1 MRWWQRQRLDN
12 LDTLEVAT
20 LTARISE
27 LETRAADTSYTDALV
42 SALQR
47 HSQGRVANPS
57 SPYATAALETCAGLV
72 CRAFAAAEITG
83 PEIIASALTPETMT
97 LIGRSLIRKG
107 EILFQI
113 DTSTGRLQL
122 IPAMAHSIAG
132 GPDPESWQYDLTLGG
147 PSETVSLS
155 LPAASVLHLRYA
167 SDPETPW
174 RGTGPLQVAYLAGE
188 LSAETV
194 KALADETS
202 GPRGSFLPIP
212 GTDGDDDT
220 VSELKGDVRNA
231 NGSLLVVESMADDF
245 QGGGNAPQG
254 DWLAKRF
261 GPSPPS
267 AMVEL
272 MQTVRNEIFS
282 ACGIPPGMYVVG
294 AASSIREAW
303 RLALFSTI
311 GPLGR
316 IILTELRAK
325 LDTDL
330 DVGWDELRAS
340 DVQGRA
346 RAFQSLVGGGMEMQA
361 AITASGLL
369 VSDD

>member
-1 MRWWQRQRLDN
+1 MRWPFGKIDI
-12 LDTLEVAT
+12 LDTPEVAT
-20 LTARISE
+20 LTARIEE
-27 LETRAADTSYTDALV
+27 LETRADTSYTDALV

-47 HSQGRVANPS
+47 NAQGRVANPS
-57 SPYATAALETCAGLV
+57 SPMATAALETCAGLIG
-72 CRAFAAAEITG
+72 RAFAAAEITG
-83 PEIIASALTPETMT
+83 PEIIASALTPELMT

-113 DTSTGRLQL
+113 DTSTGRLRL
-122 IPAMAHSIAG
+122 FPAASHTVAG
-132 GPDPESWQYDLTLGG
+132 GTDPGGWEYELSLPG
-147 PSETVSLS
+147 PSETMTVY

-167 SDPETPW
+167 SDVETPW
-174 RGTGPLQVAYLAGE
+174 RGIGPIQQAYLAGE
-188 LSAETV
+188 LSAEVV
-194 KALADETS
+194 KDLADES
-202 GPRGSFLPIP
+202 AGPRGSMLPLP
-212 GTDGDDDT
+212 GADGDDDT
-220 VSELKGDVRNA
+220 VDKLKGDVRNA
-231 NGSLLVVESMADDF
+231 NGSVLLVESMADAWE
-245 QGGGNAPQG
+245 GGGNAPTG
-254 DWLAKRF
+254 DWVARRF

-267 AMVEL
+267 AMIDLLQAVKVE
-272 MQTVRNEIFS
+272 IYA

-294 AASSIREAW
+294 AAASIREAW

-325 LDTDL
+325 LDADL
-330 DVGWDELRAS
+330 DMGWDELRAS

-346 RAFQSLVGGGMEMQA
+346 RAFQSLVGGGMDMQA

>member
-1 MRWWQRQRLDN
+1 MRWFQKIDT
-12 LDTLEVAT
+12 LDTPNVAT

-27 LETRAADTSYTDALV
+27 LETRADTSYTDALV
-42 SALQR
+42 AALQR
-47 HSQGRVANPS
+47 NAQGRVANPS
-57 SPYATAALETCAGLV
+57 SPTATAALETCSGLIG
-72 CRAFAAAEITG
+72 RAFAAAEITG

-122 IPAMAHSIAG
+122 IPAMSHSIAG
-132 GPDPESWQYDLTLGG
+132 GPDPESWEYDLTLGG

-194 KALADETS
+194 KALADESS

-220 VSELKGDVRNA
+220 VDKLKGDVRNA
-231 NGSLLVVESMADDF
+231 NGSLLIVESMADDF
-245 QGGGNAPQG
+245 QGGGNAPSG
-254 DWLAKRF
+254 DWVAKHF
-261 GPSPPS
+261 GPSPSS
-267 AMVEL
+267 AMIDL
-272 MQTVRNEIFS
+272 MQAIKVEIYA
-282 ACGIPPGMYVVG
+282 ACGIPPGVYVTG
-294 AASSIREAW
+294 AAASIREAW
-303 RLALFSTI
+303 RLCLFSTI

-346 RAFQSLVGGGMEMQA
+346 RAFQSLTNGGMDIMA
-361 AITASGLL
+361 AIRASGLL
-369 VSDD
+369 VSDDD

>member
-1 MRWWQRQRLDN
+1 MRWPFGKIN
-12 LDTLEVAT
+12 TLDTPNVAT

-42 SALQR
+42 ASLQR
-47 HSQGRVANPS
+47 HAQGRVANPS

-72 CRAFAAAEITG
+72 GRAFAAAEITG
-83 PEIIASALTPETMT
+83 PEIIASALTPETLT

-147 PSETVSLS
+147 PSESVSLS

-194 KALADETS
+194 KALADES
-202 GPRGSFLPIP
+202 AGPRGSFLPIP

-220 VSELKGDVRNA
+220 VDKFKGDVKTA
-231 NGSLLVVESMADDF
+231 NGNMLIVESMADAWE
-245 QGGGNAPQG
+245 GGGVAPNS
-254 DWLAKRF
+254 DYVAKRF
-261 GPSPPS
+261 GPSPTS
-267 AMVEL
+267 AMVDL

-294 AASSIREAW
+294 AAASIREAW

-346 RAFQSLVGGGMEMQA
+346 RAFQSLVGGGMDMQA